1 MFETT
6 NIQVI
11 EGYMWP
17 AGKDIGLSC
26 FSSGISSGLMMDN
39 SVFS

>member
-17 AGKDIGLSC
+17 AGKNIGLSC
-26 FSSGISSGLMMDN
+26 LGLGVSSGLMMDN